1 MDNNNFNPNNNFYPH
16 QPQKPFT
23 DRGGADDQ
31 NFYGQNAENANSETP
46 APDTAQETPVSA
58 PADNSGENSQPSEF
72 AASDVAGQTEA
83 QSEQRHF
90 ENSTA
95 PQTENS
101 ADTQSAFNVNDA
113 QQTTGNANEQGFG
126 TPDFSNRQSG
136 ANAFNVNHPLN
147 GYNQYGYNPN
157 QGYNPQQ
164 NFNHTAD
171 FGGQPGYYRQN
182 YNNQPGYSAQQPY
195 VNPQQQGYNTYQN
208 VNPQQYSPYSQAMPP
223 KKKVSVGLI
232 AVIAVL
238 AVLCFGSL
246 ITSIVLLSNEN
257 QNNIDSGSYSFF
269 GSSPYNYYEPDDSTD
284 ETTESQPKHEES
296 DYSDKAD
303 ESYEG
308 LNLNSKP
315 KDKNSDKY
323 NSETAINK
331 ISDSVVGVLCYL
343 DDNFDENEP
352 DSQGSGIIISS
363 DGYVVTNSHVID
375 NSKTDYIIRIATAD
389 GKTYTAGVIGYD
401 ERTDIAVLKMDN
413 AKDLKAAAFGKSSEI
428 QIGEDAI
435 VVGNPGG
442 IDFQNSITK
451 GIISAVDRE
460 VSNTSLVKYIQTDAA
475 INPGNS
481 GGPVVNIYGQVIGI
495 ATSKIVSEQ
504 YEGMGFAIPVDTA
517 KTSIDSLIKYGY
529 VKGRVKLGITGRS
542 ISKYDASQ
550 TNMPQGIYVESV
562 ERGGPCDESGIKTGC
577 VITEVNGVEVDTF
590 SDVYKILEEFKP
602 GDKIEI
608 SYYPPNA
615 ELTTDE
621 VVANVTLQENK

>member
-1 MDNNNFNPNNNFYPH
+1 M
-16 QPQKPFT
+16 
-23 DRGGADDQ
+23 
-31 NFYGQNAENANSETP
+31 
-46 APDTAQETPVSA
+46 
-58 PADNSGENSQPSEF
+58 
-72 AASDVAGQTEA
+72 
-83 QSEQRHF
+83 
-90 ENSTA
+90 
-95 PQTENS
+95 
-101 ADTQSAFNVNDA
+101 
-113 QQTTGNANEQGFG
+113 
-126 TPDFSNRQSG
+126 
-136 ANAFNVNHPLN
+136 
-147 GYNQYGYNPN
+147 
-157 QGYNPQQ
+157 
-164 NFNHTAD
+164 
-171 FGGQPGYYRQN
+171 
-182 YNNQPGYSAQQPY
+182 
-195 VNPQQQGYNTYQN
+195 
-208 VNPQQYSPYSQAMPP
+208 
-223 KKKVSVGLI
+223 
-232 AVIAVL
+232 
-238 AVLCFGSL
+238 
-246 ITSIVLLSNEN
+246 
-257 QNNIDSGSYSFF
+257 
-269 GSSPYNYYEPDDSTD
+269 
-284 ETTESQPKHEES
+284 
-296 DYSDKAD
+296 
-303 ESYEG
+303 
-308 LNLNSKP
+308 
-315 KDKNSDKY
+315 
-323 NSETAINK
+323 
-331 ISDSVVGVLCYL
+331 LCYL

-428 QIGEDAI
+428 QVGEDAI

-562 ERGGPCDESGIKTGC
+562 ERGGPLRRKR
-577 VITEVNGVEVDTF
+577 N
-590 SDVYKILEEFKP
+590 
-602 GDKIEI
+602 
-608 SYYPPNA
+608 
-615 ELTTDE
+615 
-621 VVANVTLQENK
+621 